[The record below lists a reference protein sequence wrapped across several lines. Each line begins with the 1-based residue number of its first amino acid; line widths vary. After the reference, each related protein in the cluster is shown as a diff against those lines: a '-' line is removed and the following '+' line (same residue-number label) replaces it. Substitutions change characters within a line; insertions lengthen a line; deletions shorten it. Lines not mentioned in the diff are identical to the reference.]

1 MSRLAADAPHG
12 WAGQGIDRSKPL
24 RFRLN
29 GRLLEGFA
37 GDTVLSAALAND
49 IIAAGRHGD
58 SALALEERFAPLIS
72 PTRGKTSLVL
82 PMARTPAL
90 DGVDY
95 VTLGERRDPIASSGL
110 LGALRNRLLGPYRTL
125 NHRYGGPP
133 PAPPW
138 HGAEAETTLD
148 ADVVVIGAGVAG
160 LAAAGAAVAAGRH
173 VVLIEK
179 GPSPGGVA
187 GFFGAVE
194 GEETPAALVA
204 RLMAGLEGKGR
215 ATLITAA
222 EAYRVLGGTVFAHR
236 VAIMDGHPTADI
248 LAIRAP
254 RVVLATGAFERLPVF
269 PGNRTPGVVGALAAW
284 QRANRHGVWI
294 GSKLLISTPHSHSYR
309 LALHAADAGLA
320 VQRIVD
326 TRVNPHSRFVDFCKA
341 IGVTLASGQIPALAE
356 PIRRN
361 EASLAVTFQVAIE
374 GVAQETEPVETE
386 MLVASGGW
394 QPDLSL
400 WLAAGGATRW
410 HEERQAL
417 LADGQPDGIIL
428 AGAAAGYRSTAAAV
442 DSGTAAMLR
451 LLGKSAPAVSDAL
464 IASEFETPDG
474 SSPSARIQPG
484 RTASAYL
491 DRGPTLVTRRIAA
504 ASRHGISRLAAQTS
518 VLGLGDVA
526 AATALGAIAADDAGM
541 VASERCVPGVE
552 LADRGWRVAVARAP
566 APGLAVPPAYL
577 AGRFGPKPQLCV
589 IAVSDSRHF
598 EPGCLVFL
606 ESDTRNADDAAG
618 VIFAPAP
625 GGRSG
630 GLALMGKVPERL
642 DATIYVVESSGAV
655 MARILERLKA

>member
-12 WAGQGIDRSKPL
+12 WSGQAIDRSKPL

-29 GRLLEGFA
+29 GRVLEGFA

-49 IIAAGRHGD
+49 IVAAGRHGD

-72 PTRGKTSLVL
+72 PARGKTALVL
-82 PMARTPAL
+82 PMGRTPAL

-95 VTLGERRDPIASSGL
+95 FTLGERRDPIASTGI
-110 LGALRNRLLGPYRTL
+110 LGALRNRLLGPFRTL

-138 HGAEAETTLD
+138 HGAQAETTLE

-173 VVLIEK
+173 VVVIEK
-179 GPSPGGVA
+179 GGVPGGA
-187 GFFGAVE
+187 AEFFGAVDN
-194 GEETPAALVA
+194 EETPAALVA
-204 RLMAGLEGKGR
+204 RLVTGLEGKGR
-215 ATLITAA
+215 ATLITSA
-222 EAYRVLGGTVFAHR
+222 EAYRVLGGMVFAHR
-236 VAIMDGHPTADI
+236 VTVTDGRPSADI
-248 LAIRAP
+248 VAIRTP

-284 QRANRHGVWI
+284 QRATRHGVWI
-294 GSKLLISTPHSHSYR
+294 GSKLLVSTPHSHSYR
-309 LALHAADAGLA
+309 LALHAADAGLT

-326 TRVNPHSRFVDFCKA
+326 SRVNPSSRFIDFCKA
-341 IGVTLASGQIPALAE
+341 MGVTLASGQVPALAE

-361 EASLAVTFQVAIE
+361 EASLKVTFAVAIE
-374 GVAQETEPVETE
+374 GVAQESEPVETE

-394 QPDLSL
+394 QPDIAL
-400 WLAAGGATRW
+400 WLATGGGARW
-410 HEERQAL
+410 HEDRQAL
-417 LADGQPDGIIL
+417 LAEGQPEAIAL

-442 DSGTAAMLR
+442 ASGRAAMLR
-451 LLGKSAPAVSDAL
+451 LLGKPAPAVSDVL
-464 IASEFETPDG
+464 IPSEFETPDG
-474 SSPSARIQPG
+474 SSPSAPVRPG
-484 RTASAYL
+484 RVAAAYL

-504 ASRHGISRLAAQTS
+504 ASRHGVSQLAAQTS

-526 AATALGAIAADDAGM
+526 AATALGAIAPDDAGM
-541 VASERCVPGVE
+541 VALERCVPGVE
-552 LADRGWRVAVARAP
+552 LADSGWRVTVSRP
-566 APGLAVPPAYL
+566 APPAVAVPPPYL
-577 AGRFGPKPQLCV
+577 TGRFGPKPQICV

-606 ESDTRNADDAAG
+606 GSDTRNADAAVG

-642 DATIYVVESSGAV
+642 DATIYVVDSSGAV
-655 MARILERLKA
+655 MARVLERLRG

>member
-49 IIAAGRHGD
+49 IVAAGRHGD
-58 SALALEERFAPLIS
+58 SPLALEERFAPLIS
-72 PTRGKTSLVL
+72 PTKGKTSLVL
-82 PMARTPAL
+82 PMARTPAV

-95 VTLGERRDPIASSGL
+95 VTLGERRDPIASSGF

-138 HGAEAETTLD
+138 HGAQAQTTLE

-179 GPSPGGVA
+179 GAAPGGAA
-187 GFFGAVE
+187 GFFGAVDN
-194 GEETPAALVA
+194 EEAPAALVA
-204 RLMAGLEGKGR
+204 RLISGLEGKGR
-215 ATLITAA
+215 ATLITSA
-222 EAYRVLGGTVFAHR
+222 EAYRVLGGMVFAHR
-236 VAIMDGHPTADI
+236 VTVSDNRPTADI
-248 LAIRAP
+248 VAIRAP

-284 QRANRHGVWI
+284 QRATRHGVWI
-294 GSKLLISTPHSHSYR
+294 GNKLLVATPHSHSYR
-309 LALHAADAGLA
+309 LALHAADAGLT

-326 TRVNPHSRFVDFCKA
+326 SRVNPHSRFIDFCKA

-361 EASLAVTFQVAIE
+361 EASLKVTFAVAIE
-374 GVAQETEPVETE
+374 GVAHETEPVETE
-386 MLVASGGW
+386 MLVASGAW
-394 QPDLSL
+394 QPDLAL
-400 WLAAGGATRW
+400 WLAAGGGTRW
-410 HEERQAL
+410 HEDRQAL
-417 LADGQPDGIIL
+417 LADGQPEAIGL
-428 AGAAAGYRSTAAAV
+428 AGAAAGYRSTAAVIA
-442 DSGTAAMLR
+442 SGTAAMLG
-451 LLGKSAPAVSDAL
+451 LLGKSAPAISDPL
-464 IASEFETPDG
+464 IPSEFETPDG
-474 SSPSARIQPG
+474 SSPNPRIPPG

-504 ASRHGISRLAAQTS
+504 ASRHGISQLAAQTS
-518 VLGLGDVA
+518 VLSLGDVA
-526 AATALGAIAADDAGM
+526 AATALGAIAPDDAGM

-552 LADRGWRVAVARAP
+552 LADSGWRVAVARP
-566 APGLAVPPAYL
+566 APPDLAVPPAYL
-577 AGRFGPKPQLCV
+577 AGRFGPKPQICV
-589 IAVSDSRHF
+589 IAVGDSRHF

-606 ESDTRNADDAAG
+606 GSDTRNPDEAAG

-642 DATIYVVESSGAV
+642 DATIYVVDSSGPI
-655 MARILERLKA
+655 MARVLERLRA

>member
-12 WAGQGIDRSKPL
+12 WAGQAIDRSKPL

-29 GRLLEGFA
+29 GRVLEGFA
-37 GDTVLSAALAND
+37 GDTVLSAALASD

-58 SALALEERFAPLIS
+58 AALALEERFAPLIS
-72 PTRGKTSLVL
+72 PTRGKTGLVL

-95 VTLGERRDPIASSGL
+95 VTLGERRDPIASTGL
-110 LGALRNRLLGPYRTL
+110 LGALRNRVLGPYRTL

-138 HGAEAETTLD
+138 HGAQAESVLEAD
-148 ADVVVIGAGVAG
+148 AVVIGAGVAG
-160 LAAAGAAVAAGRH
+160 LAAAGAAVAAGKH
-173 VVLIEK
+173 VVVIEK
-179 GPSPGGVA
+179 AGSPGGAA
-187 GFFGAVE
+187 GFFGTVE
-194 GEETPAALVA
+194 NEEAPAAQIA
-204 RLMAGLEGKGR
+204 RLVAGLEGKGR
-215 ATLITAA
+215 ATLITSA
-222 EAYRVLGGTVFAHR
+222 EAYRVLGGMVFAHR
-236 VAIMDGHPTADI
+236 VTVSDGRPTADI
-248 LAIRAP
+248 VAIRAP

-284 QRANRHGVWI
+284 QRATRHGVWI
-294 GSKLLISTPHSHSYR
+294 GNKLLVATPHSHSYR
-309 LALHAADAGLA
+309 LALHAADAGLT

-326 TRVNPHSRFVDFCKA
+326 SRVNPHSRFIDFCKA

-361 EASLAVTFQVAIE
+361 EASLKVTFAVAIE

-386 MLVASGGW
+386 MLIASGGW
-394 QPDLSL
+394 QPDLAL
-400 WLAAGGATRW
+400 WLAAGGGARW
-410 HEERQAL
+410 DGERHAL
-417 LADGQPDGIIL
+417 LADGQPEAIAL

-442 DSGTAAMLR
+442 ASGRAAMLG
-451 LLGKSAPAVSDAL
+451 LLGKSAPVVSDAL
-464 IASEFETPDG
+464 IPSEFETPDG
-474 SSPSARIQPG
+474 SSPNARIPSG
-484 RTASAYL
+484 RVASAYL

-504 ASRHGISRLAAQTS
+504 ASRQGISQLAAQTS
-518 VLGLGDVA
+518 VLSLGDVA
-526 AATALGAIAADDAGM
+526 AATSLGAIAPDDAGM

-552 LADRGWRVAVARAP
+552 LADTGWRPTVARP
-566 APGLAVPPAYL
+566 APPAIAVPPPYL

-606 ESDTRNADDAAG
+606 GSDTRNADEAAG

-642 DATIYVVESSGAV
+642 DATIYVVDSSGAV
-655 MARILERLKA
+655 MARVLERLRA

>member
-12 WAGQGIDRSKPL
+12 WAGQQIDRSKPL

-29 GRLLEGFA
+29 GRVLDGFA

-72 PTRGKTSLVL
+72 PTRGKTALVL

-90 DGVDY
+90 DGIDY
-95 VTLGERRDPIASSGL
+95 ATLGERRDPIASAGV

-138 HGAEAETTLD
+138 HGAEAQTTLE
-148 ADVVVIGAGVAG
+148 ADVAVIGAGVAG

-173 VVLIEK
+173 VVVIEK
-179 GPSPGGVA
+179 AAAPGGAA
-187 GFFGAVE
+187 GFFGAVDN
-194 GEETPAALVA
+194 EEPPAALVV
-204 RLMAGLEGKGR
+204 RLLAELEGKGR
-215 ATLITAA
+215 VTLITSA
-222 EAYRVLGGTVFAHR
+222 EAYRVLGGMVFAHR
-236 VAIMDGHPTADI
+236 VTVSEGRASTDI
-248 LAIRAP
+248 VAVRAP
-254 RVVLATGAFERLPVF
+254 RVILATGAFERLPVF

-284 QRANRHGVWI
+284 QRATRHGVWI
-294 GSKLLISTPHSHSYR
+294 GSKLLVSTPHSHSYR

-326 TRVNPHSRFVDFCKA
+326 SRVNPHSRFIDFCKA

-361 EASLAVTFQVAIE
+361 EASLKVTFEVAIE

-394 QPDLSL
+394 QPDIAL
-400 WLAAGGATRW
+400 WLAAGGAARW
-410 HEERQAL
+410 NSDRQAL
-417 LADGQPDGIIL
+417 LAEGQPEAIAL

-442 DSGTAAMLR
+442 ASGRAAWLR
-451 LLGKSAPAVSDAL
+451 LLGKAAPEVDDAL
-464 IASEFETPDG
+464 IPSEFETPDG
-474 SSPSARIQPG
+474 SSPNARVDVG
-484 RTASAYL
+484 RVAAAYL

-504 ASRHGISRLAAQTS
+504 ASRHGISQLAAQTS
-518 VLGLGDVA
+518 VLSLGDVA

-541 VASERCVPGVE
+541 VATERCVPGVE
-552 LADRGWRVAVARAP
+552 LADSGWRVAVSRP
-566 APGLAVPPAYL
+566 APPAVAVPPPYL

-606 ESDTRNADDAAG
+606 GSDTRNADEAAG

-642 DATIYVVESSGAV
+642 DATIYVVDSSGPV
-655 MARILERLKA
+655 MARVLERLRA